1 MADSLLILL
10 PLLGTLRPPR
20 LPTPPAEPAGHQPP
34 TQLIAALLVAALL
47 LALPLPHTL
56 TGWPARVP
64 FTDERGYRRPAGQP
78 AQQLALAVGLP
89 LLLAA
94 ALAIHSGSGSGSG
107 SAPAA
112 HHHLM
117 DIWNAS
123 PQLAHAG
130 PTLRYSQADYLRVL
144 ARARLDLLAFTTLN
158 LCALLLDILLARLA
172 DRWLPVS
179 NNALRLVAAT
189 AKSLLVAI
197 LFSAALAL
205 GWWGPAVAQSMSV
218 FECLFS
224 VFTFQSCLYLTT
236 RLARRA
242 FTLAESSVFSSISVA
257 LMIEVIRLTSARL
270 RYSAFLRTQRASPGP
285 PAPLS
290 DADRLSF
297 LPGLFR
303 FPTPAIAIQHVLV
316 SGIFL
321 MAFTLAPLLV
331 LSRRLGQ
338 RPTKRTR
345 PSTRSLSRHPASHRH
360 RSSPTRPAPP
370 PQTIQKPIWTS
381 EPAQPDYYQRF
392 SNPDAQ
398 HHSRQH
404 ESALKENLRKV
415 IALSIYASILWI
427 GLVVMSHWLG
437 WLFEIGRDRRVQQAW
452 WRRILGPGWLAF
464 FCYSFLRYPHSLHPA
479 DLSVLGIGLLPG
491 EKNPVTTTTTTTTGI
506 RWTRIAMLVYWWI
519 CLVAAIGG
527 WTSYLVRKRRSL
539 RNSHRIPSEIGT
551 LAGWRSSWKKSRL
564 GSLTRSRSRSRAR
577 SGSPT
582 AAAAPPVVTSSAPSS
597 NITLASSLRY
607 IADALCSPR
616 QPPRASE
623 PVDPP
628 SAPATKCRPSHLV
641 GKVSLLVRRTF
652 SEPQP
657 DTVRQRSSPPTDLL
671 STRPTSPSAIA
682 SPKPTLPTTPSLSAA
697 SPSPPPLHPQTLSGP
712 GSLLG
717 STKSQHLNFKR
728 KFFHLLVCFMFLPT
742 IPIDIEFS
750 SISFSVAF
758 VIFTFCEF
766 ARYFAFY
773 PIGAAIHLF
782 FNEFIDEKDSGPVIL
797 SHFYLLTACSTG
809 IWLDGLGPLSRGPE
823 ANMGGS
829 VEGGG
834 RMAGLLPVP
843 LARLLSPA
851 EAIRAAGVGCSIE
864 DLIGVIVL
872 GVGDSC
878 ASIVGKRVGRVK
890 WSAGSSKT
898 VEGSLAFVASVVAV
912 SLLLRLVG
920 LVYPFPFFRYLLG
933 IVLAALLEAVTAQN
947 DNLVLPLYTWSI
959 LKLLFRSP

>member
-78 AQQLALAVGLP
+78 
-89 LLLAA
+89 
-94 ALAIHSGSGSGSG
+94 
-107 SAPAA
+107 
-112 HHHLM
+112 
-117 DIWNAS
+117 
-123 PQLAHAG
+123 LAHAG

-172 DRWLPVS
+172 DRWLP
-179 NNALRLVAAT
+179 
-189 AKSLLVAI
+189 
-197 LFSAALAL
+197 
-205 GWWGPAVAQSMSV
+205 SMSV

-464 FCYSFLRYPHSLHPA
+464 FCYSFLRYPHSRHPA
-479 DLSVLGIGLLPG
+479 ELSVLGIGLL
-491 EKNPVTTTTTTTTGI
+491 
-506 RWTRIAMLVYWWI
+506 IAMLVYWWI

-551 LAGWRSSWKKSRL
+551 LAGWRSSWKKS
-564 GSLTRSRSRSRAR
+564 
-577 SGSPT
+577 P
-582 AAAAPPVVTSSAPSS
+582 PSS